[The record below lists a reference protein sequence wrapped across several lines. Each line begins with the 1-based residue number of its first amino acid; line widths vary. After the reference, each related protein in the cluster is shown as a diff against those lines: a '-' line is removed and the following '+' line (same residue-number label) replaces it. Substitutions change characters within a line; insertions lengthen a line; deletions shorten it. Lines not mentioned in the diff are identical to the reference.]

1 MSTWKLEKWNKAGE
15 MQLVAAAPIAAGEE
29 ILREKPL
36 FSVSAKDHLLGT
48 SAWDLTDRLLA
59 EPRLRETYYGWKL
72 RSEDVFAVSPED
84 TELEKL
90 LASRYDVPRAIV
102 RKLYVGVGTNNIG
115 YGPGESDITGYGL
128 YEVLSRA
135 NHSCVPSA
143 SLVSLDLVTGEQ
155 SLLAKRPMQPGQE
168 ITWSYG
174 GETGGFLE
182 KNFLL
187 RNLFLVQTMGFTCRC
202 SRCRQE
208 LPDDLKGI
216 NLLRFFKEFI
226 AHQAGKLSG
235 QNDRAAAHGGQ
246 H

>member
-1 MSTWKLEKWNKAGE
+1 MSTWKMEKWNRAGE
-15 MQLVAAAPIAAGEE
+15 MQLLAAGPIAAGQE

-48 SAWDLTDRLLA
+48 SAWDLTNQLLA

-72 RSEDVFAVSPED
+72 RSEDIFPASPED
-84 TELEKL
+84 AAMEKL
-90 LASRYDVPRAIV
+90 LARRYGVPRAMV

-115 YGPGESDITGYGL
+115 YGPGESDVTGYGL

-135 NHSCVPSA
+135 NHSCDPSA
-143 SLVSLDLVTGEQ
+143 SLVTLDLVTGEQ
-155 SLLAKRPMQPGQE
+155 CLLAKRPLQPGQE

-174 GETGGFLE
+174 GEAGGFLK

-187 RNLFLVQTMGFTCRC
+187 RNLFLVQTMGFACHC

-208 LPDDLKGI
+208 LPEDLKGI
-216 NLLRFFKEFI
+216 DLLRFFKEFI
-226 AHQAGKLSG
+226 AHQAGKQSG
-235 QNDRAAAHGGQ
+235 QNKPAAAQGRA
-246 H
+246 